1 MCKIIAITN
10 QKGGCSKTTSTVNI
24 GIGLARA
31 GKSVLLIDADAQGS
45 LTASL
50 GFKRPDEI
58 GITLAT
64 IMAKT
69 INEEDIELKRA
80 ILKHEEGV
88 DLIPGNIEL
97 SGLEVQLSNV
107 LRRELILKEF
117 VDSIREEYEY
127 ILIDCA
133 PSLGMM
139 TINALVAADE
149 VIIPVQAAYL
159 PVKGLQQLIK
169 TINGTFFRM
178 LESIDKNASTLDE
191 KRLAQIYQNTI
202 GAAFDEIKALLPA
215 DGIGIYSSTWL
226 TAKLIEQDKLARS
239 LVKETVDAGTYT
251 AIEKKLSDV
260 KDGNLLTGD
269 CKFQWIDKL
278 VNENVTSKKNKL
290 LRSRFDKAAT
300 SKRWGKPIAI
310 GMIVLGLIC
319 SMVIGFPLMG
329 LFSGL
334 ISAISVP
341 LANWLLDIGAAPFL
355 VSLLCNAIL
364 TAVSFALQMASYVFG
379 ISLVFG
385 LMEDVGYMARIS
397 YVFDDTM
404 TKLGLQ
410 GKAIMPFL
418 VSFGCNIGGITG
430 TRVIDSWGQRVM
442 TIALS
447 WVVPCAS
454 TWGVV
459 GLVSGTFF
467 GNGAAVV
474 VLALFAVAFLHIF
487 ITYKVFGRSLNKVE
501 GRTGLIME
509 LPPYHKPHWKSLFG
523 SVFSKM
529 GNVLSRALR
538 IIICMSVIFWLLS
551 YSADGNVANSIIYK
565 VGTFIEPVTSLFGLP
580 WQLFIAFVASAMG
593 KEASL
598 GVMASLFNTG
608 SIWAAIEQSATVDTA
623 ALSTSMLSV
632 ISRPEALAFLFAF
645 FFNMPCL
652 MALTATTQ
660 ETHSMKWTVRIALY
674 YVLTALIMATI
685 AYHVGL
691 VIF

>member
-1 MCKIIAITN
+1 M
-10 QKGGCSKTTSTVNI
+10 
-24 GIGLARA
+24 
-31 GKSVLLIDADAQGS
+31 
-45 LTASL
+45 
-50 GFKRPDEI
+50 
-58 GITLAT
+58 
-64 IMAKT
+64 
-69 INEEDIELKRA
+69 
-80 ILKHEEGV
+80 
-88 DLIPGNIEL
+88 
-97 SGLEVQLSNV
+97 
-107 LRRELILKEF
+107 
-117 VDSIREEYEY
+117 
-127 ILIDCA
+127 
-133 PSLGMM
+133 
-139 TINALVAADE
+139 
-149 VIIPVQAAYL
+149 
-159 PVKGLQQLIK
+159 
-169 TINGTFFRM
+169 
-178 LESIDKNASTLDE
+178 
-191 KRLAQIYQNTI
+191 
-202 GAAFDEIKALLPA
+202 
-215 DGIGIYSSTWL
+215 
-226 TAKLIEQDKLARS
+226 
-239 LVKETVDAGTYT
+239 
-251 AIEKKLSDV
+251 
-260 KDGNLLTGD
+260 
-269 CKFQWIDKL
+269 
-278 VNENVTSKKNKL
+278 
-290 LRSRFDKAAT
+290 
-300 SKRWGKPIAI
+300 
-310 GMIVLGLIC
+310 
-319 SMVIGFPLMG
+319 
-329 LFSGL
+329 
-334 ISAISVP
+334 
-341 LANWLLDIGAAPFL
+341 
-355 VSLLCNAIL
+355 
-364 TAVSFALQMASYVFG
+364 FG
-379 ISLVFG
+379 IILVFG

-467 GNGAAVV
+467 GNGAVVV

-538 IIICMSVIFWLLS
+538 IIICISVIFWLLS